1 MNRHKDIFK
10 LIHEMGT
17 LKDLIV
23 ASKDKKDNNILHSTG
38 MLAPPDRLNVV
49 SGAALQL
56 QRELLWFKDSP
67 SLFIGN
73 ASTGGEVNQKLI
85 MP

>member
-1 MNRHKDIFK
+1 MNRHRDIFK

-23 ASKDKKDNNILHSTG
+23 ASKDKKDNNILHSAG
-38 MLAPPDRLNVV
+38 MLAPPDRLNVE

-56 QRELLWFKDSP
+56 QRELLWFK
-67 SLFIGN
+67 
-73 ASTGGEVNQKLI
+73 VNVTVLLCLESNI
-85 MP
+85 R